1 MSILPPPSL
10 TQLEAVVQ
18 LAHAYL
24 EQSDDMEAEAY
35 DLCRTAV
42 DHTRQWAES
51 KPAILMPPTAT
62 PTGPDDQ
69 PTVQDLRTLVSLLNI
84 WMPSEQVP
92 AQASITLQKVQNWVT
107 WLEQATPQDEIG
119 MAADL
124 LTYHGYKNPLGLH
137 GEQVEPMLVISTSH
151 IDEATAEAL
160 EKGATFGLVVYRKAG
175 DGWWI
180 YVGELSGEPTT
191 EPDCLTECIQ
201 AAIDAGCVWLCI
213 DMDAA
218 LHETLP
224 TYAW

>member
-1 MSILPPPSL
+1 MTTVTEPSV
-10 TQLEAVVQ
+10 A
-18 LAHAYL
+18 
-24 EQSDDMEAEAY
+24 
-35 DLCRTAV
+35 DL
-42 DHTRQWAES
+42 QML
-51 KPAILMPPTAT
+51 I
-62 PTGPDDQ
+62 
-69 PTVQDLRTLVSLLNI
+69 SLLNT
-84 WMPSEQVP
+84 WMPDEKSMIELHGEEGTEKVMTTIMQTQDWLN
-92 AQASITLQKVQNWVT
+92 ALETL
-107 WLEQATPQDEIG
+107 TPQDEIG

-124 LTYHGYKNPLGLH
+124 LNYHGYKNPLGLH
-137 GEQVEPMLVISTSH
+137 GEQVEPMLVISTAH

-201 AAIDAGCVWLCI
+201 AAVDAGCSWLCI